1 MLQIQLFC
9 QTEYMLLYSINKS
22 KNNYSVFA
30 YDHLYT
36 FYWSLMEFSC
46 PFFFLINVILCT
58 NFILWI
64 KNEYIAQLI
73 KTSLAI
79 IN

>member
-46 PFFFLINVILCT
+46 PFFFSNKCYSVHKFYFM
-58 NFILWI
+58 N
-64 KNEYIAQLI
+64 
-73 KTSLAI
+73 
-79 IN
+79 